1 MNYLV
6 AVRAL
11 CEFTAK
17 RGDLDLRFTPAP
29 SAQEGIAGHAL
40 VQGRRPPGYQS
51 EVRLEGTYRH
61 LQIRGRA
68 DGYDPAQ
75 GQLEEIKTHR
85 GDLSLMPDN
94 QRELHWAQLRIY
106 GHLFLQQRSLG
117 PLVANADSEAE
128 NTANS
133 DSTDSTNGNQ
143 PIQTERIANN
153 RPATTSPEALPHLR
167 LALVYFD
174 IDQERETVFY
184 EHHTA
189 ATLQHYFEQQCAI
202 FLDWADAELAQ
213 RAQRNAELDALR
225 FPFAG
230 FRSGQRELAASVY
243 NAQRKSCCLLAQAPT
258 GIGKTI
264 ASLFPALKA
273 CPGQKIDKVFFL
285 TAKTPG
291 RQLALDALQ
300 QMQAATPALRVLELV
315 ARDKACVYPELACH
329 GESCPLARGFYDRLP
344 AARSAALAA
353 GTGALDQAQLAQ
365 IAQAH
370 QVCPY
375 YLSQELAR
383 WADVII
389 GDYNYYFDIS
399 AMLYSMA
406 KLASWRVSLLVD
418 EAHNLLA
425 RGRSMYSAELTY
437 SNLRAARKHATPA
450 LKKALGQVQKHWR
463 ALGPAPAPQAAI
475 DALLAPASAQSDLL
489 TAASAQ
495 ADLLPAASVASD
507 GNAQHS
513 SKRQPR
519 QQAPQGDYRR
529 LPKLPAGLVQALQ
542 QACSAIGDCMLQHPQ
557 PLPPDLQHFY
567 FYALHFIRVAE
578 LFDEHSILDLERPP
592 QTTNEA
598 ILTLRNLIPAPFLR
612 ERFAHAHACTLFS
625 ATLSP
630 PHFYQDT
637 LGLPEDSHWVDI
649 ASPFHAGQLNLQV
662 VRHIST
668 RYQHRRDSLPALVA
682 LIAQQYQRQNGN
694 YLAFFSSFDYL
705 EQVVQALAQNWPSIP
720 FWQQTRRME
729 ESERNDFLARFTP
742 DGRGIGF
749 AVLGGNFAE
758 GIDLPGTRLVGAFI
772 ATLGLPQLNPVNEQ
786 LLQCMQNRF
795 GSGYAYTYLYPGLQ
809 KVVQAAGRVIR
820 TTSDTGSV
828 FLIDDRFSRAE
839 VQALFPAWWKVGYL
853 PLPLQPD
860 NNSSDDAT
868 VNARANAAI

>member
-29 SAQEGIAGHAL
+29 SAQEGIAGHTL

-51 EVRLEGTYRH
+51 EVRLEGSYRH

-106 GHLFLQQRSLG
+106 GHLFLQKQD
-117 PLVANADSEAE
+117 PAADALA
-128 NTANS
+128 TGA
-133 DSTDSTNGNQ
+133 
-143 PIQTERIANN
+143 
-153 RPATTSPEALPHLR
+153 RPGMPHLR

-184 EHHTA
+184 EHHTG

-202 FLDWADAELAQ
+202 FLAWADAELAQ

-225 FPFAG
+225 FPFAD
-230 FRSGQRELAASVY
+230 FRHGQRELAASVY
-243 NAQRKSCCLLAQAPT
+243 NAQRKGCCLLAQAPT

-273 CPGQKIDKVFFL
+273 CPGQKIDKLFFL
-285 TAKTPG
+285 TAKTSG

-300 QMQAATPALRVLELV
+300 QVQAATPALRVLELV

-353 GTGALDQAQLAQ
+353 GTGALDQAQLAS

-399 AMLYSMA
+399 AMLYGLA
-406 KLASWRVSLLVD
+406 KLAGWRVSLLVD

-425 RGRSMYSAELTY
+425 RGRSMYSADLTC
-437 SNLRAARKHATPA
+437 SNLRAARKQADPA
-450 LKKALGQVQKHWR
+450 LKKALGLVQKHWR
-463 ALGPAPAPQAAI
+463 ALGPAPAPQLNAEAP
-475 DALLAPASAQSDLL
+475 LLPPPP
-489 TAASAQ
+489 Q
-495 ADLLPAASVASD
+495 ADLLAPVYGTTAVE
-507 GNAQHS
+507 GHPW
-513 SKRQPR
+513 RTGT
-519 QQAPQGDYRR
+519 QATHLRDTSGQYRR
-529 LPKLPAGLVQALQ
+529 LAKLPAGLLQALQ
-542 QACSAIGDCMLQHPQ
+542 QACSAIGDFMLQHPQ
-557 PLPPDLQHFY
+557 PLPPDIQHFY

-592 QTTNEA
+592 QTANET
-598 ILTLRNLIPAPFLR
+598 ILTLRNLVPAPFLR

-649 ASPFHAGQLNLQV
+649 ASPFHADQLNLQV

-668 RYQHRRDSLPALVA
+668 RYQHRRHSLPALVA

-705 EQVVQALAQNWPSIP
+705 EQVVQALARHWPSIP

-729 ESERNDFLARFTP
+729 ESERHDFLARFAP
-742 DGRGIGF
+742 GGSGIGF

-828 FLIDDRFSRAE
+828 FLIDDRFGRAD
-839 VQALFPAWWKVGYL
+839 VQALFPAWWKVSYL
-853 PLPLQPD
+853 PHPLQQD
-860 NNSSDDAT
+860 NNSRDGAT
-868 VNARANAAI
+868 ANASANAAI